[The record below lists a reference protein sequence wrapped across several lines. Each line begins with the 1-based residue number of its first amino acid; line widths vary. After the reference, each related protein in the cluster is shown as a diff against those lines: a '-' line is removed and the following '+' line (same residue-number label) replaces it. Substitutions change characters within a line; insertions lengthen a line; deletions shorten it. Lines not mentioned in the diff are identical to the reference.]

1 MAVVVKPAVERG
13 KIAPFKMGHVA
24 LKVRNL
30 DQMIEWYATVLEAEI
45 SYRNDD
51 VAFMAYDDE
60 HHRIALVKLPE
71 LELPAD
77 NATGMDHVSFT
88 YKDLGELLA
97 SYTRIKEAG
106 IEPFWCIIHGPSTSM
121 YYKDPDGNK
130 IELMIDNFETLE
142 ELVEFFDGGAYEEN
156 FMGINFD
163 PDEMVEKY
171 DAGVP
176 VKELTERPKLPE
188 GMSPWDMLKS

>member
-1 MAVVVKPAVERG
+1 MAIVVKPAVERG

-30 DQMIEWYATVLEAEI
+30 QEMIKWYGTVLEAEI
-45 SYRNDD
+45 SYANDD

-71 LELPAD
+71 LELPAE
-77 NATGMDHVSFT
+77 NATGMDHCSFS

-97 SYTRIKEAG
+97 SYKRIKATG

-130 IELMIDNFETLE
+130 IELMIDNFETQQ
-142 ELVEFFDGGAYEEN
+142 ELVDFFDGGAYEEN
-156 FMGINFD
+156 FMGIMFD
-163 PDEMVEKY
+163 PDEMAEKF

-176 VKELTERPKLPE
+176 AKELTKRGTLPD
-188 GMSPWDMLKS
+188 GMSPWDMLRS